1 LIERTVGAGT
11 VTMATFDFNQEISGS
26 AALLR
31 QLLARALFGNGVSN
45 QNFAYTM
52 GAPVPAGFGFQ
63 QSISSRS
70 NALTPVLGN
79 LPSLD
84 LPSFQLTGALVL
96 LYVLLVGP
104 VNYVVLGAM
113 RRRALAWVTV
123 PLIAVIAAG
132 GAYGTGVLTKGR
144 SVQAN
149 LVTILHVQPGGDH
162 AYQET
167 FTGIIAPSRG
177 DYQAS
182 VAGGRLLI
190 SPIAA
195 YNYGGFGPGVVQTF
209 GSGSVSGTSSIRV
222 NVDNNGVT
230 LPGMTAFALSGFAS
244 ESITSAPQLTAHLR
258 LVNGTL
264 TGTIENHSS
273 LTFTDAVLIAGDSFQ
288 RFGALKPGATATVS
302 LEPKP
307 GNSFGQPA
315 YSRIYGT
322 SYIYGPQ
329 PSQPTDA
336 QREDYAKTQILSVLP
351 TGASVNGSSTA
362 AAPLLVAWTHQP
374 FEDITVNGSR
384 PRTTAETAVAL
395 SLPVDQIGTGP
406 LPAGVVN
413 GRIVDVVGD
422 TQGGPPGMLVMQT
435 GSVTYEF
442 TPQLAS
448 GTRLSSATLNSS
460 NQYGGKFFG
469 PPSNT
474 GKPADQVLHSEIW
487 DWSASAWADVAFQN
501 NGTTALPDS
510 AVNPDTGLV
519 RFRLSSN
526 SGFMAGAIT
535 LSGTVQ

>member
-1 LIERTVGAGT
+1 MHIKPGERQAAAPQ
-11 VTMATFDFNQEISGS
+11 MATSTCAGLLDATISLNRGIQQLFPS
-26 AALLR
+26 AAI
-31 QLLARALFGNGVSN
+31 ARRMLPTV
-45 QNFAYTM
+45 FA
-52 GAPVPAGFGFQ
+52 
-63 QSISSRS
+63 
-70 NALTPVLGN
+70 VL
-79 LPSLD
+79 
-84 LPSFQLTGALVL
+84 
-96 LYVLLVGP
+96 
-104 VNYVVLGAM
+104 
-113 RRRALAWVTV
+113 RRRRQGSKTDKTSE
-123 PLIAVIAAG
+123 IAVIAAG

-182 VAGGRLLI
+182 VAGARLLI

-422 TQGGPPGMLVMQT
+422 TQGGPPGMLVMQAGRSPAEFR
-435 GSVTYEF
+435 GSYDVILQGTLDAKPWSF
-442 TPQLAS
+442 TPPGNAKPLQMKQYLRVEGIIDLPPGAVVKTLQVRVLDAS
-448 GTRLSSATLNSS
+448 GGVKAIESAKL
-460 NQYGGKFFG
+460 
-469 PPSNT
+469 
-474 GKPADQVLHSEIW
+474 
-487 DWSASAWADVAFQN
+487 
-501 NGTTALPDS
+501 
-510 AVNPDTGLV
+510 
-519 RFRLSSN
+519 
-526 SGFMAGAIT
+526 
-535 LSGTVQ
+535 